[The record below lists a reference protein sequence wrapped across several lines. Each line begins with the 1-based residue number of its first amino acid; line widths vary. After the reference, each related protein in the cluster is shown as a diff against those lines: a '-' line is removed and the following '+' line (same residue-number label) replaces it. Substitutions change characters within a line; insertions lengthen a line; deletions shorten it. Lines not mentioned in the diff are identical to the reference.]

1 MENKKIPRCPN
12 IVKYNRTMV
21 ERENIDTPNKQIHEG
36 SLSCTVTSITSGEV
50 KVVVWAQTYLSVK

>member
-21 ERENIDTPNKQIHEG
+21 ERDNIDTPNTQNCLHS
-36 SLSCTVTSITSGEV
+36 SLSTGTSIKMSGV
-50 KVVVWAQTYLSVK
+50 KLVLWS